1 VTIVFHHCNTPYGN
15 TIYEDF
21 LLVFYDIIF
30 IFVINV
36 RAKSLSL
43 VTYDEDQNFV
53 IER

>member
-1 VTIVFHHCNTPYGN
+1 MFHHYNTPYEN
-15 TIYEDF
+15 TIYDDF
-21 LLVFYDIIF
+21 LLVFCGIIF

-36 RAKSLSL
+36 RAKSSSL

>member
-1 VTIVFHHCNTPYGN
+1 MTMSNLIFDDV
-15 TIYEDF
+15 

-36 RAKSLSL
+36 RAKSSSL
-43 VTYDEDQNFV
+43 VTYDKDQNFV